1 MNFYDKNE
9 LTLSY
14 GHAMEGSY
22 GQAKFNL
29 AWYKNEFDAYNVFVA
44 NSGEIDMIEIYTP
57 GSSDHE

>member
-1 MNFYDKNE
+1 
-9 LTLSY
+9 
-14 GHAMEGSY
+14 MEGSY

-57 GSSDHE
+57 VSSDHE